1 MTINKL
7 IIALLS
13 VISILLLSI
22 TFFLE
27 PESEL
32 YLLLNYYDYAL
43 CAFFLYDFF
52 SELKQS
58 KNRWKFFYT
67 YGWLDLLSS
76 IPVIHELRF
85 ARSFRVF
92 RILRIFKSYKILVKF
107 LKSNKKDS
115 FYGLAVMFI
124 VLMVIV
130 SSFLTLYYE
139 RNVGNITTAEETL
152 WWSLVTVTTVGYGD
166 FYPVT
171 SMGRVFASVLI
182 ITGIFGFGTVIS
194 YLNDQVNKLK

>member
-85 ARSFRVF
+85 ARGFRIF
-92 RILRIFKSYKILVKF
+92 RILRIFKSYKILISF

-115 FYGLAVMFI
+115 FYALRWCLSLLI
-124 VLMVIV
+124 VII
-130 SSFLTLYYE
+130 SSFLTLYFE
-139 RNVGNITTAEETL
+139 QNFGNIYHSWRNA
-152 WWSLVTVTTVGYGD
+152 LVEFSHHHNSRLRRFLSGHQHGTGFCINTHHYRNFWFWNGD
-166 FYPVT
+166 LLFKWP
-171 SMGRVFASVLI
+171 GE
-182 ITGIFGFGTVIS
+182 
-194 YLNDQVNKLK
+194 

>member
-58 KNRWKFFYT
+58 KNRWKYFYT
-67 YGWLDLLSS
+67 YGWIDLLSS

-85 ARSFRVF
+85 ARGFRVF
-92 RILRIFKSYKILVKF
+92 RILRIFRSYKILVSF

-124 VLMVIV
+124 VLTVIV
-130 SSFLTLYYE
+130 SSFLTLYFE
-139 RNVGNITTAEETL
+139 HNVGNITTAEETL
-152 WWSLVTVTTVGYGD
+152 WWSLVTITTVGYGD

-171 SMGRVFASVLI
+171 SMGRVFASILI